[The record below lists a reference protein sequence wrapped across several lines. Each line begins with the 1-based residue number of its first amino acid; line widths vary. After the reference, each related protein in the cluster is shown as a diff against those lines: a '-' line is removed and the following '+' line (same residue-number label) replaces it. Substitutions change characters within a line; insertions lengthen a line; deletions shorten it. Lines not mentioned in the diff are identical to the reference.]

1 MWVTEGRTVQAE
13 EPAKLESRRREQ
25 AWRVGGPA
33 GRRGW
38 LGWGE
43 CRGQWA
49 MEDAPRRRAGG
60 PGSIYRCSEG
70 LWLLPVEIRKGVAL
84 TLGLKG

>member
-1 MWVTEGRTVQAE
+1 MWVTEGRMVQAE

-25 AWRVGGPA
+25 VWRVGGPA

-49 MEDAPRRRAGG
+49 MEDAPRRRGG
-60 PGSIYRCSEG
+60 GTREH
-70 LWLLPVEIRKGVAL
+70 LQMLRRAL
-84 TLGLKG
+84 ASP